1 MARPNFF
8 NDNENRSFPFVHKTV
23 GVRTPASGPVTMLEL
38 PDDFIVDCGFI
49 LGPESGFIEGEHSVF
64 LYKITKL
71 TESIFSFEFRSD
83 APTISQEPLIFYR
96 NGNDSKYITE
106 FVESDVPITV
116 ITSQSE
122 SISIIN
128 DVPCGEPFWSGY
140 LVTGDMESVSS
151 RLTNIGDYITT
162 NGTGQA
168 VVEPA
173 LIQNLNNNQLVS
185 INIANEDRTRAL
197 RPSECDPFSWSFNTG
212 SNFVDYTCLQGDIKL
227 KPGYNLSLTQ
237 NASTNTI
244 QFAPVINAGLG
255 TPCSEVKLFDAEQ
268 PPTNATNSLLEGDFY
283 CNEAVRTINGVQGP
297 AINFFAGNG
306 VAITG
311 DQVNNKINVDVNLVD
326 LALCAYSEVS
336 ESI

>member
-23 GVRTPASGPVTMLEL
+23 GVRTPASGAVSMLEL

-49 LGPESGFIEGEHSVF
+49 LGPESGFVEGEHSVF
-64 LYKITKL
+64 LHKITKL

-83 APTISQEPLIFYR
+83 APTISEEPLIFYR
-96 NGNDSKYITE
+96 NSNDPKYVTE

-151 RLTNIGDYITT
+151 RLTNIGDSITRNDT
-162 NGTGQA
+162 DQA
-168 VVEPA
+168 IVEPA
-173 LIQNLNNNQLVS
+173 LMQNLNNSQLVS
-185 INIANEDRTRAL
+185 INIVNEDRTRAL
-197 RPSECDPFSWSFNTG
+197 RPESCDPFDWSFTIG
-212 SNFVDYTCLQGDIKL
+212 DNFVDYTCLQGDIKL
-227 KPGYNLSLTQ
+227 KPGFNLSLTQ
-237 NASTNTI
+237 NTTTNTI
-244 QFAPVINAGLG
+244 QFSPIVNSGLG
-255 TPCSEVKLFDAEQ
+255 TPCEEVKLFENER
-268 PPTNATNSLLEGDFY
+268 PPTNSSNSLLAGDFY
-283 CNEAVRTINGVQGP
+283 CNEAIRTINGVQGP
-297 AINFFAGNG
+297 SLNFFAGDG

-311 DQVNNKINVDVNLVD
+311 DQINNKLNIDINLVD